1 MKVKSINN
9 NFPHE
14 ILFSSSIGFIRNFI
28 ERGELLMGKV
38 SGNTHTQQ
46 QLNNYAN
53 QRNSNNSA
61 YRANNNNHANQL
73 NPNNQASKSSQS
85 K

>member
-1 MKVKSINN
+1 MGYME
-9 NFPHE
+9 FFAE
-14 ILFSSSIGFIRNFI
+14 G
-28 ERGELLMGKV
+28 GETAMAKV
-38 SGNTHTQQ
+38 SGHTHTQK

-53 QRNSNNSA
+53 QHNPINSA

-73 NPNNQASKSSQS
+73 NPNNQNYKNAKTG

>member
-1 MKVKSINN
+1 MKGCEPTMS
-9 NFPHE
+9 
-14 ILFSSSIGFIRNFI
+14 
-28 ERGELLMGKV
+28 KV
-38 SGNTHTQQ
+38 SGNTHTQK

-53 QRNSNNSA
+53 QNNPNNPA

-73 NPNNQASKSSQS
+73 NPNHAHTQKG

>member
-1 MKVKSINN
+1 MA
-9 NFPHE
+9 
-14 ILFSSSIGFIRNFI
+14 
-28 ERGELLMGKV
+28 KV
-38 SGNTHTQQ
+38 SGHTHTQK

-53 QRNSNNSA
+53 QHNPNSSA

-73 NPNNQASKSSQS
+73 NPNNQNYKNAKTG

>member
-1 MKVKSINN
+1 M
-9 NFPHE
+9 
-14 ILFSSSIGFIRNFI
+14 FSSPMNLL
-28 ERGELLMGKV
+28 EVLWKEVKLLMGKV

-73 NPNNQASKSSQS
+73 NPNNQASKRGQSS